1 MFNAHDIQEFKLVWI
16 AGTMGKKLGK
26 KQVSAIDISTTVD
39 RIISR
44 EYQLRTNSQ
53 LMLGVTKIYKLKADY
68 LYSDAQHALLQ
79 FKRFFSMSHDRSVHV
94 QQARQEAITIQENEM
109 LNDLDP
115 EGVFKVPLPFGFSL
129 DTSLSSFDDLIRS
142 TSFQSFSSPSGS
154 SPSFQA
160 LQDFAGTPIGSS
172 VVKMYHT
179 PGLSSIPR
187 SSPGMLDSI
196 LSKTSLSQK
205 SILLQEVS
213 PHQFLIEA
221 MQSSSE
227 HERMDVLS
235 QHDMD
240 LFDDLRDDFQIA
252 PSQDFD
258 IPHDVSFAQPP
269 SVPDFEMQFQSL
281 TSQQPPGT
289 PIAQHGGLITPKTR
303 QNRKEKKSVFDGVI
317 YLTDHDMH
325 EMRRITD
332 EEAIRAPY
340 QKYQEVSSFHVE
352 AKMYREIDWKES
364 SDTFPVLH
372 LSCLQRL
379 V

>member
-1 MFNAHDIQEFKLVWI
+1 MFNTHDIQEFKLVWI

-26 KQVSAIDISTTVD
+26 KQVSAIDITSTVD

-68 LYSDAQHALLQ
+68 LYSDAHHALLQ
-79 FKRFFSMSHDRSVHV
+79 FKRFFGMSHDGSVHV

-109 LNDLDP
+109 LNELDP

-129 DTSLSSFDDLIRS
+129 DTSLSSFDDLVRQS
-142 TSFQSFSSPSGS
+142 SFQSLSSPIGS
-154 SPSFQA
+154 TSSLYAFQNIA
-160 LQDFAGTPIGSS
+160 NTPDGSS

-179 PGLSSIPR
+179 PGLSSVPR
-187 SSPGMLDSI
+187 TSPGMIDTI
-196 LSKTSLSQK
+196 LSNSTYSQK

-213 PHQFLIEA
+213 PHHFHFEA
-221 MQSSSE
+221 MQSSSDRE
-227 HERMDVLS
+227 VADVLS

-240 LFDDLRDDFQIA
+240 LFQDLRDDFQIA

-258 IPHDVSFAQPP
+258 ISHDAGWVQPP
-269 SVPDFEMQFQSL
+269 SVPDFEMHFQSL

-303 QNRKEKKSVFDGVI
+303 QHRKGKKNLVDAVI
-317 YLTDHDMH
+317 YLSDVDMH
-325 EMRRITD
+325 EMRRITN
-332 EEAIRAPY
+332 EEVILAPY
-340 QKYQEVSSFHVE
+340 QKYQEVFSYNTETKTHFQAYCKQGAGSIACFH
-352 AKMYREIDWKES
+352 S
-364 SDTFPVLH
+364 P
-372 LSCLQRL
+372 CL
-379 V
+379 